1 MPEEKKKMQEQ
12 LSKSDSLHKDMDE
25 QALNIREFV
34 DLRDNNI
41 GMEKSIKD
49 LSVRL
54 AEKIRL
60 LKQTIN
66 KKISLQVFI
75 NQDLKRPNCTK
86 PK

>member
-1 MPEEKKKMQEQ
+1 
-12 LSKSDSLHKDMDE
+12 MDE

>member
-12 LSKSDSLHKDMDE
+12 LSKRDSLNKDMDE
-25 QALNIREFV
+25 QAFNIREFV
-34 DLRDNNI
+34 DLRDKNI

-66 KKISLQVFI
+66 KKNKLTSIYKPRLEE
-75 NQDLKRPNCTK
+75 TK
-86 PK
+86 LH

>member
-1 MPEEKKKMQEQ
+1 
-12 LSKSDSLHKDMDE
+12 MDE

-49 LSVRL
+49 LNVRL

-66 KKISLQVFI
+66 
-75 NQDLKRPNCTK
+75 
-86 PK
+86 